1 MRKHPAG
8 GPLPRFDG
16 ITPPPGPPPS
26 AAPIQAQSSGGP
38 IRVPPL
44 TADKV
49 SQFSS
54 LFEESGAQDG
64 MLSGTSCP
72 CQLLIKLTFLSR

>member
-1 MRKHPAG
+1 MSCNLAG

-16 ITPPPGPPPS
+16 ITTPAGASGLPPS
-26 AAPIQAQSSGGP
+26 AAPLQAQPSGGS

-54 LFEESGAQDG
+54 LFEESGAQSG
-64 MLSGTSCP
+64 VLSG
-72 CQLLIKLTFLSR
+72 IKRTVMSSSGC